1 MKKFFLLLTLLLNN
15 QIQSQVTL
23 VLEQIPRD
31 TPKNAV
37 PFITGNFDNWSGG
50 KDHYFNM
57 NDKGY
62 YSMTLPKTKKD
73 LEFKFTLGSWE
84 QVETDSV
91 GKNIENRT
99 WHFSEKHD
107 TIFMKIQSWQKP
119 KSPKKSTAAKNVV
132 VLEEAFPMPQFNR
145 RTRKILAYLPPDYKE
160 SNRRYPVVYL
170 HDGQNIFDDAT
181 SFAGE
186 WGVDETL
193 NKLFVEKGTAL
204 IVIATENG
212 QEERL
217 NEYTPWKNEEYG
229 GGEGDLYLEFIV
241 KNLKPYVDQKLRT
254 KSGQWNTGIM
264 GSSLGGLIS
273 YYAGLKY
280 PDVFGKVGVFSPSF
294 WFADE
299 SFTFAEE
306 HGKIK
311 KQKMYLLAGTNEDE
325 DGETVADTEKIAG
338 LLIEAGYKK
347 KNIYQKYVPGGEHSE
362 KFWRSEFE
370 EAILWLFP

>member
-1 MKKFFLLLTLLLNN
+1 MLLTLLLNN
-15 QIQSQVTL
+15 YVQSQVTL
-23 VLEQIPRD
+23 VLEEIPED
-31 TPKNAV
+31 TPKKAV
-37 PFITGNFDNWSGG
+37 LFITGNFDNWSGG
-50 KDHYFNM
+50 KDYRFTM
-57 NDKGY
+57 NDKGF
-62 YSMTLPKTKKD
+62 YSITLPKTKND

-107 TIFMKIQSWQKP
+107 TLIMKIHNWQKSKGP
-119 KSPKKSTAAKNVV
+119 IKSTAARNVV
-132 VLEEAFPMPQFNR
+132 VLEEAFPMPQFNK

-160 SNRRYPVVYL
+160 SNRRYPVVYI

-193 NKLFVEKGTAL
+193 NKLFQEKGTSL

-212 QEERL
+212 HEERL

-241 KNLKPYVDQKLRT
+241 KYLKPYVDKKLRT
-254 KSGQWNTGIM
+254 KSGQGNTGIM

-294 WFADE
+294 WFSDD
-299 SFTFAEE
+299 SFTYATE

-311 KQKMYLLAGTNEDE
+311 KQKMYLLAGTNEGE
-325 DGETVADTEKIAG
+325 DGKVVADSKKIAG
-338 LLIEAGYKK
+338 LLMEAGYKK
-347 KNIYQKYVPGGEHSE
+347 KNIQQKYVPGGEHSE
-362 KFWRSEFE
+362 KFWKSEFE

>member
-1 MKKFFLLLTLLLNN
+1 LPLIAFFLLN
-15 QIQSQVTL
+15 QFVLCQVTM
-23 VLEQIPRD
+23 VLNKIPYD
-31 TPKNAV
+31 TPENATV
-37 PFITGNFDNWSGG
+37 FVTGDFDNWSGG
-50 KDHYFNM
+50 KEHRLSI
-57 NDKGY
+57 NDRGL
-62 YSMTLPKTKKD
+62 YSITLPKTKTD
-73 LEFKFTLGSWE
+73 IAYKFTLGSWE
-84 QVETDSV
+84 LVETDSL
-91 GKNIENRT
+91 GRNIENRA
-99 WHFSEKHD
+99 WHFTDKHD

-132 VLEEAFPMPQFNR
+132 ILEEAFPMPQFNK
-145 RTRKILAYLPPDYKE
+145 RTRKIMAYLPPDYNE

-170 HDGQNIFDDAT
+170 HDGQNIFDEAT

-193 NKLFVEKGTAL
+193 NKLFQEKGTGL

-241 KNLKPYVDQKLRT
+241 KNLKPYVDKKLRT

-299 SFTFAEE
+299 SFTFATE
-306 HGKIK
+306 HGKII

-325 DGETVADTEKIAG
+325 DGETVADSQKIAG

-362 KFWRSEFE
+362 KFWKNEFE

>member
-1 MKKFFLLLTLLLNN
+1 MPLIAFFLLN
-15 QIQSQVTL
+15 QFVLCQVTM
-23 VLEQIPRD
+23 VLNKIPYD
-31 TPKNAV
+31 TPENATV
-37 PFITGNFDNWSGG
+37 FVTGDFDNWSGG
-50 KDHYFNM
+50 KEHRLSI
-57 NDKGY
+57 NDRGL
-62 YSMTLPKTKKD
+62 YSITLPKTKTD
-73 LEFKFTLGSWE
+73 IAYKFTLGSWE
-84 QVETDSV
+84 LVETDSL
-91 GKNIENRT
+91 GRNIENRA
-99 WHFSEKHD
+99 WHFTDKHD

-132 VLEEAFPMPQFNR
+132 ILEEAFPMPQFNK
-145 RTRKILAYLPPDYKE
+145 RTRKIMAYLPPDYNE

-170 HDGQNIFDDAT
+170 HDGQNIFDEAT

-193 NKLFVEKGTAL
+193 NKLFQEKGTGL

-241 KNLKPYVDQKLRT
+241 KNLKPFVDKKLRT

-299 SFTFAEE
+299 SFTFATE
-306 HGKIK
+306 HGKII

-325 DGETVADTEKIAG
+325 DGETVADSQKIAG

-362 KFWRSEFE
+362 KFWKNEFE